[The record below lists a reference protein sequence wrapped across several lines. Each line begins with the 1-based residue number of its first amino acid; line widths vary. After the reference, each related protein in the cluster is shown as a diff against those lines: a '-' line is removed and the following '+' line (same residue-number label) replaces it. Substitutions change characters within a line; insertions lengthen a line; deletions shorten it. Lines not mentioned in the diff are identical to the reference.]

1 MPRPLVSL
9 LALSLSCAP
18 ALAADEQDATPGP
31 GELDPADVVERV
43 ASMPARGTSMTTV
56 EARLGA
62 PEKRFAAVG
71 DPPITRWVYPLF
83 TVYFEHDRVL
93 HSVKRDD

>member
-9 LALSLSCAP
+9 LALSLGCAP
-18 ALAADEQDATPGP
+18 ALAADEPGATASPGD
-31 GELDPADVVERV
+31 LDPAAVVEQV
-43 ASMPARGTSMTTV
+43 ASMPARGTSMATV
-56 EARLGA
+56 RARLGA
-62 PEKRFAAVG
+62 PEKRMAAVG
-71 DPPITRWVYPLF
+71 DPPITRWVYPRF